1 VEEDVERAGHSEG
14 EEAHRTVVVERI
26 TNIKTPIIPD
36 TDKMLA
42 TTNQIMEINSNNI
55 LNSIKMVNNILAH
68 NSIMLL
74 SSIKH
79 HLDPIS
85 ILHSETCK
93 LRDILNLK
101 SLNTDT
107 KVDLLLDRVIRHH
120 TEITAMPTRHQENVH
135 EIKLSATQTEGIP

>member
-1 VEEDVERAGHSEG
+1 MEEDVDRVGHSEV
-14 EEAHRTVVVERI
+14 EEAHRIVVVERI

-36 TDKMLA
+36 MDKMLA
-42 TTNQIMEINSNNI
+42 TTNQTMEIHSNNI
-55 LNSIKMVNNILAH
+55 LNSIIMVNNILVR

-74 SSIKH
+74 SGIKL

-85 ILHSETCK
+85 ILLLQTCK
-93 LRDILNLK
+93 LRDTLNLK

-107 KVDLLLDRVIRHH
+107 KMDLLLDRVTRHH
-120 TEITAMPTRHQENVH
+120 TEITTTPVPHRVNVH